1 MRRLLI
7 KLLTT
12 ILCGPC
18 NERVEMI
25 VMSDTSPDIFHKGV
39 RRSAREVGLLDET
52 TKAFYEF
59 AEKFSIRKGACAYAI
74 SVEGYWNTRL
84 LGE

>member
-18 NERVEMI
+18 NERVEI
-25 VMSDTSPDIFHKGV
+25 VMSETSPEIFHKDV
-39 RRSAREVGLLDET
+39 RRSAQEVGLLDET
-52 TKAFYEF
+52 TKDFLKF
-59 AEKFSIRKGACAYAI
+59 AEKFSNR
-74 SVEGYWNTRL
+74 
-84 LGE
+84 

>member
-18 NERVEMI
+18 NERVEI
-25 VMSDTSPDIFHKGV
+25 VMSETSPEIFHKDV
-39 RRSAREVGLLDET
+39 RRSAPICNYTDQDLFHL
-52 TKAFYEF
+52 AFGIE
-59 AEKFSIRKGACAYAI
+59 IKGWDRVRSA
-74 SVEGYWNTRL
+74 
-84 LGE
+84 